1 MQIFS
6 IRQFLIE
13 SLDLG
18 ETEYRSNESK
28 RSILSHVNFGRF
40 MPISDNNITK
50 HDFVGIPV
58 YESVSLNSYHK
69 YDFKNIPSNYW
80 KYEPNLLEQPF
91 QDSVYILPK
100 ENVIYGRKTIYCW
113 QFGKS
118 FLTAV
123 STKT

>member
-40 MPISDNNITK
+40 MPIQYNNITK

-58 YESVSLNSYHK
+58 YESVSLNSYGINMILKIFHRITG
-69 YDFKNIPSNYW
+69 NM
-80 KYEPNLLEQPF
+80 NL
-91 QDSVYILPK
+91 
-100 ENVIYGRKTIYCW
+100 IY
-113 QFGKS
+113 
-118 FLTAV
+118 
-123 STKT
+123 

>member
-18 ETEYRSNESK
+18 EAEYRSNESK

-91 QDSVYILPK
+91 QDSVYI
-100 ENVIYGRKTIYCW
+100 YCLKKML
-113 QFGKS
+113 FMAEKRFIVGS
-118 FLTAV
+118 LE
-123 STKT
+123 SRS

>member
-1 MQIFS
+1 
-6 IRQFLIE
+6 
-13 SLDLG
+13 
-18 ETEYRSNESK
+18 
-28 RSILSHVNFGRF
+28 